1 MKVSRE
7 IGRIEIAFENLTEAL
22 YKYNA
27 CCEGVSSTK
36 IQIAK
41 LEVEE
46 KIARMHV
53 VIQKL
58 ANCFNVGNI
67 NECYERMMKESEGG
81 GDKR

>member
-46 KIARMHV
+46 KIARMQLV
-53 VIQKL
+53 VQRL
-58 ANCFNVGNI
+58 ANQFSVGRI
-67 NECYERMMKESEGG
+67 NECYERMMKESEVS